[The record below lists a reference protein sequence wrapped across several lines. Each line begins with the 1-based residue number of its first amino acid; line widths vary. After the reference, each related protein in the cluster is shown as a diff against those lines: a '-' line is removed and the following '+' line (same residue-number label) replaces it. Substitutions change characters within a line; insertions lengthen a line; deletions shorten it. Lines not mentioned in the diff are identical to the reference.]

1 MLKTEIIGIKLQS
14 SHNGSLN
21 GGPGN
26 DVLVNNDLAAAS
38 KNGADMT
45 QIYSRVVERYAMFFD
60 RPEARLRFLNN
71 TLTKQADRQD
81 RLQRRMGRS
90 RLLGRQRIQAPFS
103 ARLLFLIHQSRHA
116 FYGAAVIGALLAIGV
131 LYTFGAGAARGV
143 NTYLASKY
151 NRPSPPDKPPPPE
164 PSFPGRPSQKNPPAS
179 R

>member
-26 DVLVNNDLAAAS
+26 DEQVNNDPAAAS
-38 KNGADMT
+38 GKGADAS

-81 RLQRRMGRS
+81 RLQR
-90 RLLGRQRIQAPFS
+90 LLGRVPLPAQA
-103 ARLLFLIHQSRHA
+103 
-116 FYGAAVIGALLAIGV
+116 AA
-131 LYTFGAGAARGV
+131 
-143 NTYLASKY
+143 
-151 NRPSPPDKPPPPE
+151 E
-164 PSFPGRPSQKNPPAS
+164 C
-179 R
+179 

>member
-1 MLKTEIIGIKLQS
+1 
-14 SHNGSLN
+14 
-21 GGPGN
+21 
-26 DVLVNNDLAAAS
+26 
-38 KNGADMT
+38 
-45 QIYSRVVERYAMFFD
+45 MFFD
-60 RPEARLRFLNN
+60 RPEARLRFLTN

-90 RLLGRQRIQAPFS
+90 RLLGRTRIYDWILEARCYSAIFEEMRAMSSSLPKNRRRLTQRIQAPFS

-151 NRPSPPDKPPPPE
+151 NKPSPPDKTPPPE
-164 PSFPGRPSQKNPPAS
+164 PPFPRNASKKNPRVYGQEGAD
-179 R
+179 